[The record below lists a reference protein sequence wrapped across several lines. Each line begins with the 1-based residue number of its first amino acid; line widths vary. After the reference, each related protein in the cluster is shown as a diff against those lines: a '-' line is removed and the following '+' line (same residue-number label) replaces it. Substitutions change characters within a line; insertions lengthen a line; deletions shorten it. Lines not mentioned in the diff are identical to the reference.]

1 MRTLQRLGAGL
12 LVLTLAGGIAACG
25 SDDDAATDTTEATGS
40 GDGEEASGDN
50 AAFCDGLVEFN
61 SAVFQVEL
69 EEDTPE
75 ADIIA
80 AGDALAPLFDTV
92 VDNAPDDLSDTVN
105 ELNDAIQPLTE
116 GDAEAFNEDATF
128 ETYTGFLADSVDA
141 CEFDTVDVTGVDYA
155 FEDVPETIEAGTV
168 AFKFTN
174 ATEADEE
181 HEMIVFKRA
190 DGVTLGFEELL
201 ELGEEESADMIE
213 FKTAAFAPPGEE
225 GATLAELDP
234 GAYAMVC
241 FIPVGGGEE
250 GPPHFTRGMIEEFTV
265 E

>member
-1 MRTLQRLGAGL
+1 MRTLQRVGAGL
-12 LVLTLAGGIAACG
+12 LVLTLAGGTAACG
-25 SDDDAATDTTEATGS
+25 SDDDDATDTTEAPGS
-40 GDGEEASGDN
+40 GGGEEASGDN
-50 AAFCDGLVEFN
+50 AAFCDGVAEFN
-61 SAVFQVEL
+61 TAVFEVEL

-75 ADIIA
+75 EDVIA
-80 AGDALAPLFDTV
+80 AGEMLAPLATTL
-92 VDNAPDDLSDTVN
+92 VDNAPDDLADVTAEVN
-105 ELNDAIQPLTE
+105 DFIQPLKE
-116 GDAEAFNEDATF
+116 GDAAPFNEDATF
-128 ETYTGFLADSVDA
+128 EIYSSFLSDAVDA

-174 ATEADEE
+174 AAESEE
-181 HEMIVFKRA
+181 HEMIVFRRA

-201 ELGEEESADMIE
+201 ELGEEESAEMIE
-213 FKTAAFAPPGEE
+213 FKTAAFAPPGGE

-241 FIPVGGGEE
+241 FLPVGGGEE
-250 GPPHFTRGMIEEFTV
+250 GPPHFTQGMIQEFAV

>member
-1 MRTLQRLGAGL
+1 VGAGL

-25 SDDDAATDTTEATGS
+25 SDDDDATDTTESTGS
-40 GDGEEASGDN
+40 GDGEEASGTN
-50 AAFCDGLVEFN
+50 EEFCGAVVDFN
-61 SAVFQVEL
+61 SAVFETEL

-75 ADIIA
+75 ADVIA
-80 AGDALAPLFDTV
+80 AGEALAPLFATITE
-92 VDNAPDDLSDTVN
+92 NAPDDLAATAG
-105 ELNDAIQPLTE
+105 ELNDTIQPLTD
-116 GDAEAFNEDATF
+116 GDAAAFNEDSTF
-128 ETYTGFLADSVDA
+128 ETYTGFLAGAVEA

-168 AFKFTN
+168 AFNFTN
-174 ATEADEE
+174 AAESEE
-181 HEMIVFKRA
+181 HEMIVFRRA

-201 ELGEEESADMIE
+201 ELGEEESADKIE
-213 FKTAAFAPPGEE
+213 FKTVAFAPPGGE

-250 GPPHFTRGMIEEFTV
+250 GPPHFTQGMIQEFSV